1 VYVTPKFEIKFYDV
15 ASDAVLTLDKWR
27 SMKMI
32 EDDLSLLVRDL
43 DKIKVEPSADND
55 YRGYVHYYPEHP
67 TSSVNE
73 AYIYDKYAALTA
85 AAQIEPIHVYR
96 FSPSK
101 NFDEYGEQDEIL
113 KLGDEVTGANFF
125 LGIKGKFLFYD
136 EGTSTGP
143 RGLGIVNLEN
153 QREVYS
159 GTWKGGELEFIN
171 DHTVKVYEVLSS
183 EADEQTSGQHVKMQA
198 YSFDLQ
204 TLKLKKLEGDVFEG
218 ML

>member
-1 VYVTPKFEIKFYDV
+1 
-15 ASDAVLTLDKWR
+15 
-27 SMKMI
+27 MI
-32 EDDLSLLVRDL
+32 EDDLSLLVKDFDQITVL
-43 DKIKVEPSADND
+43 PSADND

-67 TSSVNE
+67 TSFVNK
-73 AYIYDKYAALTA
+73 AYIYDKYAVLTT
-85 AAQIEPIHVYR
+85 AAQIESIHVYR

-101 NFDEYGEQDEIL
+101 KFDEYDKRDEIL
-113 KLGDEVTGANFF
+113 RLGDEVTGANLF

-159 GTWKGGELEFIN
+159 GTWKGYKLEFIN

-183 EADEQTSGQHVKMQA
+183 EPDELTSGQHVKMQA